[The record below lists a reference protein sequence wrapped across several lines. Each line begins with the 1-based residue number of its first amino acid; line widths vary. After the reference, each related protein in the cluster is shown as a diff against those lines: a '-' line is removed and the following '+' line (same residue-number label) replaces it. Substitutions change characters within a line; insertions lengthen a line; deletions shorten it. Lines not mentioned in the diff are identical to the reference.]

1 MSEYPRLVVNL
12 RKIKENTRT
21 IVQLA
26 KRHGMSVA
34 GVTKG
39 VCGSPEVGKAM
50 LEGGASFLA
59 DSRIEN
65 VKRLRE
71 AGINAPILL
80 LRPPMISEV
89 DDVVEYT
96 DMSLNTELKTLRKLS
111 EVALEQGTT
120 HNVVLL
126 VEMGERRDG
135 ICRNDLE
142 NFIDTATSYDGIEIK
157 GLAMN
162 LACLTGVIPTEDKIH
177 EFDSIVNRIE
187 DKFGIRFELISG
199 GNSANIPL
207 LLDEHPDSRINNL
220 RIGEAILLGHDA
232 VYRRRIPGTHSD
244 AFVLE
249 AEAIEVRRKPSLPQ
263 GQLGENAF
271 GETPKFKNLG
281 TIRRAILAVGRQDVD
296 PEGLKSPDE
305 VKILWS
311 SSDHM
316 VVYNIPRKSSVGDRF
331 AFVIRSYGALLR
343 AFTSPY
349 VRKEFVH

>member
-1 MSEYPRLVVNL
+1 MTGYPRLVVNL
-12 RKIKENTRT
+12 RKLKENTRT

-50 LEGGASFLA
+50 LKGGASFLA

-65 VKRLRE
+65 VKKLRE
-71 AGINAPILL
+71 AGVDAPILL

-89 DDVVEYT
+89 NDVVKYA

-111 EVALEQGTT
+111 EVAIEQGTT
-120 HNVVLL
+120 HDVVLL

-135 ICRNDLE
+135 ICRDELE
-142 NFIDTATSYDGIEIK
+142 DFIDTALSYDDIEIK

-162 LACLTGVIPTEDKIH
+162 LACLTGVIPTRDKIH
-177 EFDSIVNRIE
+177 EFDSIVNQIE
-187 DKFGIRFELISG
+187 DKFGITFELISG

-207 LLDEHPDSRINNL
+207 LLSEHPDSRINNL

-232 VYRRRIPGTHSD
+232 VYRRRIPGTHND
-244 AFVLE
+244 AFILE

-271 GETPKFKNLG
+271 GETPEFKNLG
-281 TIRRAILAVGRQDVD
+281 AIRRAILAVGRQDVD
-296 PEGLKSPDE
+296 PEGLKSPND
-305 VKILWS
+305 VKVLWS
-311 SSDHM
+311 GSDHM
-316 VVYNIPRKSSVGDRF
+316 VVYNIPRESSVGYRF
-331 AFVIRSYGALLR
+331 VFVIRTYGALLR

-349 VRKEFVH
+349 IKKEFAH